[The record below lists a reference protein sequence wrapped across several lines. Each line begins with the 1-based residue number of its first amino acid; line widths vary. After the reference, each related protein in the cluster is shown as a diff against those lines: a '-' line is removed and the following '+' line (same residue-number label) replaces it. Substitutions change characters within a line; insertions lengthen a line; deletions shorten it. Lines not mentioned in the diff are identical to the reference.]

1 MDTVISDQRGLVETA
16 DAMLAPCESGQG
28 SVVVPGSSAESLEMS
43 QERIH
48 MEQFTSNMEEG
59 DDGGVDLNAHDMFK
73 VQNSVD
79 DTTQAIHREKP
90 RLGNFSRFFLSHF
103 LQKDTWAM
111 WNQSTWMKNDSAVKN
126 VAKL

>member
-1 MDTVISDQRGLVETA
+1 MDSVISDQRGLVDTA

-48 MEQFTSNMEEG
+48 MEQFAPNMEEA

-79 DTTQAIHREKP
+79 DSTIHREKP
-90 RLGNFSRFFLSHF
+90 RLGTFSRFTQRHF
-103 LQKDTWAM
+103 LQKAT
-111 WNQSTWMKNDSAVKN
+111 
-126 VAKL
+126 

>member
-1 MDTVISDQRGLVETA
+1 MDAVISDQRGLVETA

-28 SVVVPGSSAESLEMS
+28 SVVVPGSSAETLEMS

-48 MEQFTSNMEEG
+48 MEQFASNMEEA

-79 DTTQAIHREKP
+79 DTTSAIHREKP
-90 RLGNFSRFFLSHF
+90 RLGIFSRFFLSNF
-103 LQKDTWAM
+103 VQKDT
-111 WNQSTWMKNDSAVKN
+111 
-126 VAKL
+126 